1 MQRLNPAAPPRGS
14 RGSRHPLALT
24 GFGAIYPATMAQ
36 HPFIKMHGLGNDF
49 VVIDARERGLKL
61 TPAEAAAIADRHSG
75 IGCDQLLILEK
86 PAKPNLA
93 DAFMRILNADGSES
107 GACGNGTRCVADL
120 LMRESGRDKLVI
132 ETTAG
137 LLDAERASGGRV
149 SVDMGPA
156 RLDWREIPL
165 KEACD
170 TAHVPLALG
179 PLKDPVAVNMGNPHA
194 VFFVDDVAKID
205 LAALGP
211 VLERHAMFPER
222 ANIEVAQLIGPDR
235 IRLRVWERG
244 AGITLAC
251 GSGACAA
258 AVAAARRGLTGRKA
272 TIVLERG
279 ELEIEWLKDGHVL
292 MTGPVAVSFTGVL
305 PQIAA

>member
-1 MQRLNPAAPPRGS
+1 MK
-14 RGSRHPLALT
+14 
-24 GFGAIYPATMAQ
+24 GAHAHCAGLKLRFT
-36 HPFIKMHGLGNDF
+36 KMHGLGNDF
-49 VVIDARERGLKL
+49 VVIDARDRTLAL
-61 TPAEAAAIADRHSG
+61 SAAEASAIADRRSG

-93 DAFMRILNADGSES
+93 DVFMRILNSDGSEA

-120 LMRESGRDKLVI
+120 LMREMGRDKLVI

-137 LLDAERASGGRV
+137 LLDAERASGGRI
-149 SVDMGPA
+149 SVDMGLA
-156 RLDWREIPL
+156 KLDWRDIPL

-170 TAHVPLALG
+170 TNHVPLALG

-194 VFFVDDVAKID
+194 VFFVDDAAKID
-205 LAALGP
+205 LTALGP
-211 VLERHAMFPER
+211 VLEHHAMFPDR
-222 ANIEVAQLIGPDR
+222 ANIEVAQLIGPDK

-251 GSGACAA
+251 GSGACAT
-258 AVAAARRGLTGRKA
+258 AVAASRRGLLTGRKA

>member
-1 MQRLNPAAPPRGS
+1 MAS
-14 RGSRHPLALT
+14 R
-24 GFGAIYPATMAQ
+24 
-36 HPFIKMHGLGNDF
+36 PFIKMHGLGNDF
-49 VVIDARERGLKL
+49 VVIDARDRALAL
-61 TPAEAAAIADRHSG
+61 SAAEASAIADRRSG

-93 DAFMRILNADGSES
+93 DVFMRILNSDGSES

-120 LMRESGRDKLVI
+120 LMREMGRDKLVI

-137 LLDAERASGGRV
+137 LLDAERATGGRI
-149 SVDMGPA
+149 SVDMGLA
-156 RLDWREIPL
+156 KLDWRDIPL

-170 TAHVPLALG
+170 TNHVPLALG

-211 VLERHAMFPER
+211 VLEHHAIFPER
-222 ANIEVAQLIGPDR
+222 ANIEVAQLIGPDK

-251 GSGACAA
+251 GSGACAT
-258 AVAAARRGLTGRKA
+258 AVAASRRGLTGRKA
-272 TIVLERG
+272 IIVLERG

-305 PQIAA
+305 PQLAA

>member
-1 MQRLNPAAPPRGS
+1 MAS
-14 RGSRHPLALT
+14 R
-24 GFGAIYPATMAQ
+24 
-36 HPFIKMHGLGNDF
+36 PFIKMHGLGNDF
-49 VVIDARERGLKL
+49 VVIDARERGLAL
-61 TPAEAAAIADRHSG
+61 SAAEAAAIADRRSG

-86 PAKPNLA
+86 PVKPNLA
-93 DAFMRILNADGSES
+93 DVFMRILNADGSES

-120 LMRESGRDKLVI
+120 LMREMGRDKLVI

-137 LLDAERASGGRV
+137 LLDAERAPGGRI
-149 SVDMGPA
+149 SVDMGLA
-156 RLDWREIPL
+156 KLDWRDIPL

-170 TAHVPLALG
+170 TNHVPLAIG

-194 VFFVDDVAKID
+194 VFFVDDAAKID
-205 LAALGP
+205 LASLGP

-251 GSGACAA
+251 GSGACAT

>member
-1 MQRLNPAAPPRGS
+1 
-14 RGSRHPLALT
+14 
-24 GFGAIYPATMAQ
+24 
-36 HPFIKMHGLGNDF
+36 
-49 VVIDARERGLKL
+49 
-61 TPAEAAAIADRHSG
+61 
-75 IGCDQLLILEK
+75 
-86 PAKPNLA
+86 
-93 DAFMRILNADGSES
+93 
-107 GACGNGTRCVADL
+107 
-120 LMRESGRDKLVI
+120 MRESGRDKLVI

-137 LLDAERASGGRV
+137 LLDAERAAGGRV

-165 KEACD
+165 REACD
-170 TAHVPLALG
+170 TNHVKLALG

-211 VLERHAMFPER
+211 VLERNPIFPER
-222 ANIEVAQLIGPDR
+222 ANIGIAQVIGPDR
-235 IRLRVWERG
+235 LRLRVWERG
-244 AGITLAC
+244 VGITLAC

-258 AVAAARRGLTGRKA
+258 AVAASRRGLTGRKVA
-272 TIVLERG
+272 IVLERG
-279 ELEIEWLKDGHVL
+279 ELELEWLKDGHVL

>member
-1 MQRLNPAAPPRGS
+1 MAS
-14 RGSRHPLALT
+14 R
-24 GFGAIYPATMAQ
+24 
-36 HPFIKMHGLGNDF
+36 PFIKMHGLGNDF
-49 VVIDARERGLKL
+49 VVIDARDRTLAL
-61 TPAEAAAIADRHSG
+61 SAAEASAIADRRSG

-93 DAFMRILNADGSES
+93 DVFMRILNSDGSES

-120 LMRESGRDKLVI
+120 LMREMGRDKLVI

-137 LLDAERASGGRV
+137 LLDAERASGGRI
-149 SVDMGPA
+149 SVDMGLA
-156 RLDWREIPL
+156 KLDWRDIPL
-165 KEACD
+165 KDACD
-170 TAHVPLALG
+170 TNHVPLALG

-194 VFFVDDVAKID
+194 VFFVDDAAKID

-211 VLERHAMFPER
+211 VLEHHAMFPER
-222 ANIEVAQLIGPDR
+222 ANIEIAQLIGPDR

-251 GSGACAA
+251 GTGACAT

>member
-1 MQRLNPAAPPRGS
+1 MAS
-14 RGSRHPLALT
+14 R
-24 GFGAIYPATMAQ
+24 
-36 HPFIKMHGLGNDF
+36 PFIKMHGLGNDF
-49 VVIDARERGLKL
+49 VVIDARDRTLAL
-61 TPAEAAAIADRHSG
+61 SPAEASAIADRRSG

-93 DAFMRILNADGSES
+93 DVFMRILNSDGSEA

-120 LMRESGRDKLVI
+120 LMREMGRDKLVI

-137 LLDAERASGGRV
+137 LLDAERATGGRI
-149 SVDMGPA
+149 SVDMGLA
-156 RLDWREIPL
+156 KLDWRDIPL

-170 TAHVPLALG
+170 TNHVPLALG

-194 VFFVDDVAKID
+194 VFFVDDAAKVD

-211 VLERHAMFPER
+211 VLEHHAIFPER
-222 ANIEVAQLIGPDR
+222 ANIEVAQLIGADK

-251 GSGACAA
+251 GSGACAT
-258 AVAAARRGLTGRKA
+258 AVAASRRGLTGRKA

-305 PQIAA
+305 PQLAA

>member
-1 MQRLNPAAPPRGS
+1 
-14 RGSRHPLALT
+14 
-24 GFGAIYPATMAQ
+24 MAQ
-36 HPFIKMHGLGNDF
+36 RSFIKMHGLGNDF
-49 VVIDARERGLKL
+49 VVIDARNGGAKL
-61 TPAEAAAIADRHSG
+61 SPAEAKAIADRHSG
-75 IGCDQLLILEK
+75 VGCDQLLILERT
-86 PAKPNLA
+86 AKPNLA
-93 DAFMRILNADGSES
+93 DVFMRILNADGSES

-120 LMRESGRDKLVI
+120 LMREMGRDKLVI

-156 RLDWREIPL
+156 RLDWRDIPL

-179 PLKDPVAVNMGNPHA
+179 PLKDPVAVSMGNPHA

-211 VLERHAMFPER
+211 ALERHAMFPER
-222 ANIEVAQLIGPDR
+222 ANIEVAQVIGPDR

-251 GSGACAA
+251 GSGACATG
-258 AVAAARRGLTGRKA
+258 VAAARRGLTGRKV

-279 ELEIEWLKDGHVL
+279 ELEIEWLPDGHVL

-305 PQIAA
+305 PQLAA